1 MTYHTLLFAMA
12 VGFALWAVMAKKLL
26 TSAIMLALLS
36 VTVSMIFFN
45 FGAPWAGVF
54 ELSVCAGLI
63 TVLFIGAVSLIR
75 TEDEDRPENRA
86 RFYALPLAAAIFAIA
101 AWFYLP
107 AFFEEMA
114 GWKRM
119 GTGGGAIG
127 LALWDMRR
135 PDLLGQVL
143 MLAAGVFMIKSIL
156 PKKPQPS
163 KEERINK

>member
-1 MTYHTLLFAMA
+1 MTQYHTLLFVLTAAFA
-12 VGFALWAVMAKKLL
+12 VGAVMARRLL
-26 TSAIMLALLS
+26 SSAIMLALVS
-36 VTVSMIFFN
+36 VCVSLIFFS

-75 TEDEDRPENRA
+75 AEDEKAPENRA

-101 AWFYLP
+101 AWYYLP

-119 GTGGGAIG
+119 GPGGGAIG
-127 LALWDMRR
+127 SALWTSRR

-143 MLAAGVFMIKSIL
+143 MLAAGVFVIKSIF
-156 PKKPQPS
+156 PRRA
-163 KEERINK
+163 ENK